1 MAAQRLGVV
10 LDPDRRR
17 LRGSQ
22 SVDTEQI
29 RESAVMNGDRLSDLK
44 ESDELKPVEPL
55 GRDSSRCTS
64 GSRA

>member
-22 SVDTEQI
+22 SVDTEEI

-44 ESDELKPVEPL
+44 ESDELEPVEPL
-55 GRDSSRCTS
+55 GTRFIAMRL
-64 GSRA
+64 G